1 MAINFDNI
9 RQAEGILD
17 EITPL
22 KTKIEEKI
30 NLSQIVGNEKRV
42 TLTGNK
48 IMRICLIA
56 GLTLNDQRTREAYER
71 IQLSKNSTKI
81 WSSFFTLNQMHT
93 IFEAV
98 LKLRYRDCQ
107 IDWSDSPTVS
117 RIIAAEMRRGFK
129 HLMDDNNL
137 NNFLFTVTTVHGT
150 SHNSIPA
157 LNLLIGSYDDGEM
170 EAVLPINDTSIPN
183 TQILIAGST
192 GSGKTNLLAVLI
204 HQLRTLST
212 ETAYPVNFLLF
223 DYKGEFSD
231 PANDH
236 WLTYFDVGRTC
247 ILDPVQKPLPFTPF
261 KNFSGKPINEI
272 NLYSTEMANA
282 LCAIDKANISAKMS
296 NRLSEA
302 IVDAYKQTNGLPIT
316 FELILSHYQGKMAKP
331 ENDDSVTSVLKQ
343 LVRNNLF
350 DKEDKV
356 NLVDECFIVKM
367 NSFPKDGPI
376 AKAIVYF
383 IVSKLNIL
391 YENLPQQA
399 KEDNLVQIRHFT
411 IMDEAHYM
419 LDFDNRPLRNLI
431 AVGRNKGLSIIL
443 ATQNMESF
451 KSKHFDFY
459 ANAQYPL
466 IMKQQTIS
474 DTVIKDLFGV
484 SGKELQEIRTD
495 IAGLQKGELIIKD
508 QNAFLLDIGRKY
520 KKIKVTH
527 LI

>member
-1 MAINFDNI
+1 MDINFDNI

-17 EITPL
+17 ELIPL
-22 KTKIEEKI
+22 KQKIEKKI
-30 NLSQIVGNEKRV
+30 NLSKVVGQEKPV
-42 TLTGNK
+42 SLTGNK
-48 IMRICLIA
+48 IMRICLLA
-56 GLTLNDQRTREAYER
+56 GLTLNDSREKADFANV
-71 IQLSKNSTKI
+71 QLSKAGARI
-81 WSSFFTLNQMHT
+81 YGSFFSLNNMHQMYV
-93 IFEAV
+93 AM
-98 LKLRYRDCQ
+98 LKLRYRDCSV
-107 IDWSDSPTVS
+107 DWSDSPTVS
-117 RIIAAEMRRGFK
+117 RIIAAEMRRGFR

-137 NNFLFTVTTVHGT
+137 NSFLFTVTTARGT
-150 SHNSIPA
+150 ASHSIPA
-157 LNLLIGSYDDGEM
+157 LNLLIGNYDDGEM
-170 EAVLPINDTSIPN
+170 EAILPINDTSIPN

-192 GSGKTNLLAVLI
+192 GSGKTNLLTVLI
-204 HQLRTLST
+204 HQLRSLST
-212 ETAYPVNFLLF
+212 ETACPVNFLLF

-231 PANDH
+231 PANNH
-236 WLTYFDVGRTC
+236 WLAYFDVDRTC
-247 ILDPVQKPLPFTPF
+247 VLDPVLKPLPFTPF
-261 KNFSGKPINEI
+261 KNFAGKPINEI

-302 IVDAYKQTNGLPIT
+302 IVEAYKQTKGMPIT
-316 FELILSHYQGKMAKP
+316 FELMLTQYQSKMARP

-350 DKEDKV
+350 AAEDKV
-356 NLVDECFIVKM
+356 NLTEECFIVKM
-367 NSFPKDGPI
+367 DAFPKDGPI

-411 IMDEAHYM
+411 VIDEAHYM

-474 DTVIKDLFGV
+474 DPVIKDLFGV
-484 SGKELQEIRTD
+484 GGKELQEIRSE

-508 QNAFLLDIGRKY
+508 QNAFALDIGKKF

>member
-1 MAINFDNI
+1 MEISFDNL

-17 EITPL
+17 ELTPL

-30 NLSQIVGNEKRV
+30 NLSQTVGNEKRV
-42 TLTGNK
+42 SLTGNK
-48 IMRICLIA
+48 IMRVCLIA
-56 GLTLNDQRTREAYER
+56 GLALNDQRKCEDYES
-71 IQLSKNSTKI
+71 IQLSKSSI
-81 WSSFFTLNQMHT
+81 RIPSSFFTLNQMQT
-93 IFEAV
+93 IFKAV
-98 LKLRYRDCQ
+98 LKLRYKDCQ
-107 IDWSDSPTVS
+107 VDWSDNPIVS
-117 RIIAAEMRRGFK
+117 RIIASEMRRGFN

-137 NNFLFTVTTVHGT
+137 NNFLFTVTTAHGA
-150 SHNSIPA
+150 SHSIPA
-157 LNLLIGSYDDGEM
+157 LNLLIGNYNDGEM
-170 EAVLPINDTSIPN
+170 EAVLPINDTNIPN

-204 HQLRTLST
+204 NQLRTLST

-236 WLTYFDVGRTC
+236 WLTFFDIGRTS
-247 ILDPVQKPLPFTPF
+247 ILDPVQRPLPFTPF

-302 IVDAYKQTNGLPIT
+302 IVDAYKQTDGLPIT
-316 FELILSHYQGKMAKP
+316 FDLILERYQDKMANP

-367 NSFPKDGPI
+367 DSFPKDGPI

-383 IVSKLNIL
+383 IISKLNIV

-399 KEDNLVQIRHFT
+399 KEENLVQIRHFT
-411 IMDEAHYM
+411 IIDEAHYM

-474 DTVIKDLFGV
+474 DPVIKDLFGV
-484 SGKELQEIRTD
+484 NGKELQEIRTE
-495 IAGLQKGELIIKD
+495 IAGLQKGELIMKD
-508 QNAFLLDIGRKY
+508 QNAFLLDIGKKY